1 MSNYEIIPIS
11 ATNALINESHTHEEP
26 SIIETFEALDFE
38 FEESVD
44 KAGRLDYG
52 IAAGSGL
59 ITGLLSVLLGK
70 ALSVEEAA
78 KIGGKEADKLVVD
91 AARALGCKLPDDNAI
106 FDDNGRCSTE
116 VLSKAIKF
124 LEENS
129 LSRKTN

>member
-11 ATNALINESHTHEEP
+11 ATNALINEGHTHEEL

-91 AARALGCKLPDDNAI
+91 AARALGCKLPDDMPYSTTTAAAAQ
-106 FDDNGRCSTE
+106 RCS
-116 VLSKAIKF
+116 L
-124 LEENS
+124 
-129 LSRKTN
+129 RP